1 MNRRPSLAT
10 VVVGLVVV
18 LAALGLK
25 AAFAQAGAGALSWV
39 LTPSSELAN
48 RIGGLTLVPEAGA
61 GYVMHAPRMIV
72 GASCAGVN
80 FLTIAWLALYATIQA
95 RFSDAPRKL
104 GAALGSGIAAYLA
117 TIATN
122 GVRIA
127 LAAEL
132 YRRELDPALITPEG
146 AHRLLGVLLYV
157 PVLLGLCQ
165 LADRWVNRAALTR
178 LTSLLVP
185 YLIYLGVT
193 LLLPLIHHA
202 AGGRPDGFFHH
213 AAVTISVGTAVLLGF
228 ALLSGRSDVRS
239 RSDGSA

>member
-1 MNRRPSLAT
+1 MPRARFDDRRVRGLAGHDRRGRMALIGLSLAFACAT
-10 VVVGLVVV
+10 SKGAPIQSGPAPENPER
-18 LAALGLK
+18 AA
-25 AAFAQAGAGALSWV
+25 S
-39 LTPSSELAN
+39 TLAN
-48 RIGGLTLVPEAGA
+48 QESVELVDPEPAAIEPMLVGDPAPWLEDADLRERILAVQPIVEA
-61 GYVMHAPRMIV
+61 
-72 GASCAGVN
+72 
-80 FLTIAWLALYATIQA
+80 
-95 RFSDAPRKL
+95 
-104 GAALGSGIAAYLA
+104 AAAA
-117 TIATN
+117 
-122 GVRIA
+122 
-127 LAAEL
+127 
-132 YRRELDPALITPEG
+132 RELDPALITPEG